1 MCGITAAGWL
11 FISAREENNAVAG
24 TTGQAQRF
32 WNGRDNRS
40 FGEYHYDRL
49 CPGGKRF
56 QYPDAFSRFLTLK
69 DAGKQ
74 NEIRAGYER
83 RLRAERAERQKELER
98 QERLGKIRSM
108 KVTPYSQAAFDIPWK
123 EAKAAAEADAVSTGF
138 YLSGYS
144 KDRPRIPSRLKPN
157 SACLLTTLETGCEEK
172 ERRILGAFMVRDDFW
187 GAYCREG
194 MIRAHDRYKLYLPS
208 GSMLPYW
215 NYFEQEEFVPR
226 WGKVVFK
233 YFSSRVMQRILLD
246 MCGVM
251 DGTDQGETAAEFCDY
266 FCAINRL
273 SAEQAQTKA
282 TADE

>member
-1 MCGITAAGWL
+1 
-11 FISAREENNAVAG
+11 
-24 TTGQAQRF
+24 
-32 WNGRDNRS
+32 
-40 FGEYHYDRL
+40 
-49 CPGGKRF
+49 
-56 QYPDAFSRFLTLK
+56 
-69 DAGKQ
+69 
-74 NEIRAGYER
+74 
-83 RLRAERAERQKELER
+83 
-98 QERLGKIRSM
+98 
-108 KVTPYSQAAFDIPWK
+108 
-123 EAKAAAEADAVSTGF
+123 
-138 YLSGYS
+138 
-144 KDRPRIPSRLKPN
+144 
-157 SACLLTTLETGCEEK
+157 
-172 ERRILGAFMVRDDFW
+172 MVRDDFW

-194 MIRAHDRYKLYLPS
+194 MIKAHDRYKLYLPS